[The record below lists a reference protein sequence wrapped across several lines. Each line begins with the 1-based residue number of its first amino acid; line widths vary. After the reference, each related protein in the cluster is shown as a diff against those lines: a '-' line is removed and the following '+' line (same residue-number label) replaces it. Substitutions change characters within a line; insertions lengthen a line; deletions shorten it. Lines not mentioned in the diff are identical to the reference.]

1 MGDSL
6 SIALSGLQANAAR
19 VGVAASNL
27 ANLRTSGKVDAP
39 ETAYQPQQ
47 TVLTA
52 QADGGVT
59 AAIKP
64 VEPATETVY
73 APTDANADADGLV
86 AMPNV
91 SVEQNLVDSLM
102 ATTGY
107 TANASVIKTLAA
119 MDRSLLDIKA

>member
-6 SIALSGLQANAAR
+6 SIALSGLQANAVR

-27 ANLRTSGKVDAP
+27 TNLRTSGKVDAP

-47 TVLTA
+47 TLLTA
-52 QADGGVT
+52 QATGGVT
-59 AAIKP
+59 AEVVP
-64 VEPATETVY
+64 VEPATNTVY
-73 APTDANADADGLV
+73 APSDANADADGLV

-91 SVEQNLVDSLM
+91 SMEQNLVDSLM

-107 TANASVIKTLAA
+107 TANAGVIKTLAA
-119 MDRSLLDIKA
+119 MDRALLDIRA